1 VIAYLCVAVGSALG
15 GVGRYGFG
23 LLAARLWG
31 ESFPWG
37 TIVINIVGS
46 FIIGFFGALTAP
58 EGPLPAHPNLRIF
71 VMVGICG
78 GFTTFSSF
86 SLQTLSLAR
95 DGSWLPAMANVVL
108 SVTLCLLAVTL
119 GHLSAGWIGLLQ
131 SEASAMSHSI
141 IAILDRAETASP
153 VLAAAALVAGKL
165 GDTRIEALHVRH
177 DAMEGFMP
185 TEEVMTE
192 ERRQEIDGE
201 AARLSTHLRSI
212 FETWRAEG
220 GVREWREVTGETA
233 KVIAD
238 EATKADLIVVGHGS
252 GRHQADAQQAI
263 HVALF
268 VSRLTT
274 LLVPPAVPAS
284 LGRVVA
290 IAWKPSD
297 ATNRAIEA
305 ALPMLLHAERVSVLI
320 ETGDGE
326 TAPVAL
332 LDKLRRAGI
341 AADVVRFRAQ
351 DVSVGEALIARAHEV
366 GADLLVMG
374 AYTHSRL
381 REFVLGGATREV
393 LAAADLPVLMHH

>member
-1 VIAYLCVAVGSALG
+1 M
-15 GVGRYGFG
+15 
-23 LLAARLWG
+23 LATRLWG
-31 ESFPWG
+31 DSFPWG

-95 DGSWLPAMANVVL
+95 DGSWLPAMGNVVL
-108 SVTLCLLAVTL
+108 SVTLCLLAVTI
-119 GHLSAGWIGLLQ
+119 GHLAAGWIGLLQ
-131 SEASAMSHSI
+131 SEASAMSHSVL
-141 IAILDRAETASP
+141 AILDRSETARP

-177 DAMEGFMP
+177 DAMEGFLP
-185 TEEVMTE
+185 SEEVMTE
-192 ERRQEIDGE
+192 AHRQEIDGK
-201 AARLSTHLRSI
+201 AARLSSDLRGI
-212 FETWRAEG
+212 FDTWRTEG

-238 EATKADLIVVGHGS
+238 EATKADLIVIGHGS
-252 GRHQADAQQAI
+252 GRHQADARQAV

-268 VSRLTT
+268 EFRLTT
-274 LLVPPAVPAS
+274 LLVPPAVPVS
-284 LGRVVA
+284 LGRIVA

-297 ATNRAIEA
+297 ATDRAIEA
-305 ALPMLLHAERVSVLI
+305 ALPILLHAERVSVLI
-320 ETGDGE
+320 ETSHGE
-326 TAPVAL
+326 AAPDDL
-332 LDKLRRAGI
+332 LDKLKQAGI
-341 AADVVRFRAQ
+341 AVNVVRFQAE
-351 DVSVGEALIARAHEV
+351 DVPVGEALIARAHQV

-381 REFVLGGATREV
+381 REFILGGATREV
-393 LAAADLPVLMHH
+393 LAVADLPVLMHH